1 MPKAPIFRGVATALI
16 TPFRQ
21 GEIDYPALTVL
32 IERQLAAGIPALV
45 IGGTTGEAATLTDD
59 ERYRLY
65 SFAMERIAGRA
76 KVILGTGTNDTRT
89 ALSHTRR
96 AARLGAD
103 AALVVTPYYNKG
115 THDGL
120 ITHYRTIAEE
130 GGIPIMLYN
139 VPSRTGVSLSLKQL
153 DQLSSCEQ
161 ICGIK
166 EASDSAERLVQL
178 AARRESLTLYA
189 GNDSATYTVLSLG
202 GCGVI
207 SVLSNLFPSSLV
219 HLTEAYAQGKWQ
231 QALNWQLRLLPL
243 MQAMFRETNP
253 APVKYAASCLGLC
266 TSELRLPLCA
276 PVAATCQH
284 IRALLQDASLS

>member
-1 MPKAPIFRGVATALI
+1 MPKTPIFRGVGTALI

-21 GEIDYPALTVL
+21 GEIDYPALTAL
-32 IERQLAAGIPALV
+32 IERQIAAGIPALI

-65 SFAMERIAGRA
+65 SFAIERIGGRA
-76 KVILGTGTNDTRT
+76 TVILGTGTNDTHA
-89 ALSHTRR
+89 ALRHTRR

-120 ITHYRTIAEE
+120 ITHYQRLAED
-130 GGIPIMLYN
+130 GDIPLLLYN
-139 VPSRTGVSLSLKQL
+139 VPSRTGVNLSL
-153 DQLSSCEQ
+153 DQLDCLCTCER

-166 EASDSAERLVQL
+166 EATDSAERLLQL
-178 AARRESLTLYA
+178 AARRDELPLYA

-219 HLTEAYAQGKWQ
+219 HLTEAYAQGRFQ
-231 QALNWQLRLLPL
+231 QALNWQLRLLPM
-243 MQAMFRETNP
+243 MQAMFWETNP

-266 TSELRLPLCA
+266 TAELRLPLSE
-276 PVAATCQH
+276 PGEATRQH
-284 IRALLQDASLS
+284 IRALLQNTSLS